1 MENTM
6 LFLEQQHDLILKQ
19 NSVLVD
25 GLNIT
30 LEMEEIIINNQNIL
44 WMISN
49 NIQYMLLLHFLS
61 IMLIA
66 FILIVMVCHLEKITK
81 KFEDVEE
88 VEDVKHGAY
97 VIMAA

>member
-19 NSVLVD
+19 NNVLVD

-81 KFEDVEE
+81 KFEDVEDVEE
-88 VEDVKHGAY
+88 VKNGAY
-97 VIMAA
+97 VVMAA

>member
-6 LFLEQQHDLILKQ
+6 LFLEQQHDLLLKQ
-19 NSVLVD
+19 NNVLVD

-30 LEMEEIIINNQNIL
+30 LEMEEIIISNQNIL

-61 IMLIA
+61 IMLVA
-66 FILIVMVCHLEKITK
+66 LILIVMVCHLEKITK

-88 VEDVKHGAY
+88 VQNGAY
-97 VIMAA
+97 VVMAA

>member
-6 LFLEQQHDLILKQ
+6 LFLEQQHDLLLKQ
-19 NSVLVD
+19 NNVLVD

-44 WMISN
+44 WTISN
-49 NIQYMLLLHFLS
+49 NIQYTLLLHFLS

-66 FILIVMVCHLEKITK
+66 LILIVMVCHLEKITK
-81 KFEDVEE
+81 KFEDVEDVEE
-88 VEDVKHGAY
+88 VKNGAY
-97 VIMAA
+97 VVMAA

>member
-97 VIMAA
+97 VVMAA

>member
-6 LFLEQQHDLILKQ
+6 LFLEQQHDLLLKQ
-19 NSVLVD
+19 NNVMID

-30 LEMEEIIINNQNIL
+30 LEMEEIIVNNQNVL

-61 IMLIA
+61 ILLVA
-66 FILIVMVCHLEKITK
+66 FTLILISCHLDKITK
-81 KFEDVEE
+81 KYEEVEE
-88 VEDVKHGAY
+88 VKNGAY
-97 VIMAA
+97 VVMDA

>member
-1 MENTM
+1 M
-6 LFLEQQHDLILKQ
+6 LFLEQQHDLLLKQ
-19 NSVLVD
+19 NNVLVD

-30 LEMEEIIINNQNIL
+30 LEMEEIIISNQNIL

-61 IMLIA
+61 IMLVA
-66 FILIVMVCHLEKITK
+66 LILIVMVCHLEKITK

-88 VEDVKHGAY
+88 VQNGAY
-97 VIMAA
+97 VVMAA

>member
-6 LFLEQQHDLILKQ
+6 LFLEQQHDLLLKQ
-19 NSVLVD
+19 NNVLVD

-44 WMISN
+44 WTISN
-49 NIQYMLLLHFLS
+49 NIQYTLLFHFLS

-66 FILIVMVCHLEKITK
+66 LILIVMVCHLEKITK
-81 KFEDVEE
+81 KFEDVQDVEE
-88 VEDVKHGAY
+88 VKNGAY
-97 VIMAA
+97 VVMAA